1 MMPFLYQRSFS
12 ATLTTHRS
20 PTYLRA
26 PPVRQP
32 GRTFRT
38 SRLTADGRRRAGM
51 TSAISAQIREME
63 GTRSERT
70 ERVNT
75 DQRPP
80 TSEEKRRTDTDRRPA
95 VRIIGLQVWMFWTAI
110 VVFIVGIIVILY
122 FAL

>member
-1 MMPFLYQRSFS
+1 
-12 ATLTTHRS
+12 
-20 PTYLRA
+20 
-26 PPVRQP
+26 
-32 GRTFRT
+32 
-38 SRLTADGRRRAGM
+38 M

-110 VVFIVGIIVILY
+110 VVFIVILY